1 MSGPFA
7 QFNDYDFRHWVA
19 VQAKDGDSQSVHR
32 LFALQT
38 RDHRHSWFDTRNRRN
53 ELAGYLVDLDLA
65 RDLAEKHSPTKLESV
80 ALTCRY
86 ALFAAAI
93 RDVSRIQPPEL
104 SGRYVKAG
112 VWTREQALTWARLN
126 PDRQSAVKAVRDV
139 LRQETGRSGDEIAR
153 MALSA
158 GASIADADN
167 KVLAIA
173 ALAEDLPPHLRG
185 QALELVEAEKN
196 EGSRVGGIRALL
208 PFLPYNLRR
217 EALAVAKRFKN
228 TRLKANAI
236 AVVAGSLEEPE
247 RSETFRLSLQTACD
261 ALSQDRQSTDVVGDL
276 PIEWRWQLYEMLDE
290 ENYSDAR
297 ETILFSCLEML
308 VDEDPDAVWSQV
320 DRIHSWRR
328 PTLAGKVA
336 GAFAKK
342 GRYKDAFSIAASIKK
357 DGGADKIH
365 TIFQILKHTPES
377 EWPQWIEILDK
388 PDKTYFITQLR
399 DLVSESD
406 VPAGLLRKLADTPYD
421 ETVRLQARAIISRV
435 LTTDEINDL
444 VNECLAPHS
453 SFHWDTFS
461 DLSPY
466 LSIDQVERTLDYM
479 GEPGFFETTPYKML
493 LGRLA
498 QLGKVDNAL
507 DRVAGL
513 SDQDEHTRAEIFA
526 SLAENISPEGLRRV
540 MVAIRPRKVTLDRI
554 QARASLLRWLP
565 EERAEAILAEAC
577 RLKNPLDQLR
587 ALVDIAR
594 GFPAHQIDR
603 VGEALLNA
611 LEASFHSPSRDR
623 DKLLHG
629 GFRALSAVLKRT
641 SSFTVAEKAIEL
653 ACHETWAPEGKLIL
667 LMDLASVG
675 DSSPYVTQILAK
687 AFEIAGG
694 NPAHLSIISDDLSK
708 THSAALEELLSRHK
722 EPEKL
727 VTFLETVA
735 SFLSPKG
742 LGEAYERVRAI
753 ENGPMRL
760 RGLNQLVRLLPKRQR
775 KSAAAA
781 ELARKSDWSR
791 DWKCVVFA
799 AHIFAADAPE
809 LIRTSIDD
817 VEISFEFVDTWLQ
830 ALSAASFSTITGSR
844 EPIDK
849 ALKAINELK
858 DESMCDAIELLASA
872 LDADQIRT
880 TIGRLSK
887 IQGVDIVPAFAALIE
902 RAVAL
907 EDSSLILECLEAID
921 NTYTRS
927 DLIQETAHMLPL
939 NVVWHL
945 AAYENH
951 DSDRLAALAAR
962 AAELG
967 DLVLTFSLLDKK
979 GGSFTGGEQT
989 YRLVYRH
996 APLSHLEELVNYLDK
1011 RHPFQRADALT
1022 ELAKRVPRRLQTRL
1036 VKLALDAVQA
1046 ESATVGAVET
1056 FQALEPQLKRLSPSE
1071 IVRRWFE
1078 SIRSRSENGREE
1090 VLVQIRAF
1098 APTLVSH
1105 FGTEVA
1111 IKLDDAICL
1120 GAQDVW

>member
-19 VQAKDGDSQSVHR
+19 VQAKDGDFQSVHR

-104 SGRYVKAG
+104 SGRYVRAG

-167 KVLAIA
+167 KVFAIA

-196 EGSRVGGIRALL
+196 EGSRVGGIQALL
-208 PFLPYNLRR
+208 PFLPDNLRR

-236 AVVAGSLEEPE
+236 AVVAGSLDEPE

-261 ALSQDRQSTDVVGDL
+261 ALSQDRQSTDLVGDL

-290 ENYSDAR
+290 ETYSDAR

-336 GAFAKK
+336 VAFAKK
-342 GRYKDAFSIAASIKK
+342 GRYEDAFSVAASIKK
-357 DGGADKIH
+357 DGGGDKTY

-388 PDKTYFITQLR
+388 PDRTYFITQLR
-399 DLVSESD
+399 NLVSESD
-406 VPAGLLRKLADTPYD
+406 VPAGLLRKLADTPDD

-444 VNECLAPHS
+444 VNECLASHS
-453 SFHWDTFS
+453 SFQWDTLS
-461 DLSPY
+461 DLSSY
-466 LSIDQVERTLDYM
+466 LSIDQVERILDYM

-498 QLGKVDNAL
+498 QLGKIDNAL

-513 SDQDEHTRAEIFA
+513 SDADEHSRAEIFA
-526 SLAENISPEGLRRV
+526 SLAESISPEGLRRV
-540 MVAIRPRKVTLDRI
+540 MVAIRPRTVALDRI
-554 QARASLLRWLP
+554 QARASLLCWLP

-577 RLKNPLDQLR
+577 RLKTPLDQLR
-587 ALVDIAR
+587 ALVEIAR

-611 LEASFHSPSRDR
+611 LEASFPSPSRDR

-629 GFRALSAVLKRT
+629 GFRALSEVLKRT

-653 ACHETWAPEGKLIL
+653 ACHETWAPEGKLLL
-667 LMDLASVG
+667 LMDLAAVG

-694 NPAHLSIISDDLSK
+694 NPAHLSIISDNLSK
-708 THSAALEELLSRHK
+708 THSAALEELLSQHK
-722 EPEKL
+722 EPERL

-753 ENGPMRL
+753 EDGPMRL

-887 IQGVDIVPAFAALIE
+887 IQRVDIVPAFAALIE

-927 DLIQETAHMLPL
+927 DLIQQTAHMLPL

-945 AAYENH
+945 AAYEDH
-951 DSDRLAALAAR
+951 DSKRLGVLAAR

-1046 ESATVGAVET
+1046 ESSSVGAVKT
-1056 FQALEPQLKRLSPSE
+1056 FQALEPQLKRLSASE